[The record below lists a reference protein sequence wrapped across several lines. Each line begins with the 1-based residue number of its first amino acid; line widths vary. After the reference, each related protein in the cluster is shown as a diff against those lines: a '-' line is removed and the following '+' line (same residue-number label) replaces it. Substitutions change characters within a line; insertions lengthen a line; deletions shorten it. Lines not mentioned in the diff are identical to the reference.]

1 MKPSPYILINN
12 EKALAALFILTRIGI
27 SESTAHIVLE
37 IKKTESNTKN

>member
-1 MKPSPYILINN
+1 MKLSQYILINN
-12 EKALAALFILTRIGI
+12 EKALAALTRIGI